1 MRSMINDETQVSAD
15 SIHRVLTGVFL
26 EDKKFYDNYY
36 LMCDGSLLSD
46 YLLTSLNIV
55 VKKSFYFL
63 GKCYFVPVCEKSSM
77 QTELFEGAGCNIKE
91 LEKDSFSSFT
101 NEKKK
106 TSCVICVLDASEN
119 ENREKI
125 LSSLSSA
132 FSFAKKNKSR
142 VVVGAVLPEMDKI
155 PQNIEYLAEREFDYF
170 VSENEKFS
178 LFNEIQQMCRT
189 AVRDDGCDVSLL
201 RFDNVFSP
209 DRQHIPVFD
218 LMGEIRKAFENE
230 TVTITEED
238 YKLNF
243 TLTYVR
249 DAVASLIHALYNVK
263 SGHEYNVSAYTVT
276 PADIK
281 FAIWSKCKEHLK
293 LKCDVDKIP
302 ASEHKC
308 LGTMKWR
315 KTGFEAKCE
324 LEIAVYQT
332 VCHLSE
338 IEYDI
343 GPMIAFYEGKLQ
355 RLKDLEIYILKE
367 IDRVCRK
374 HNIQYF
380 LAGGSLLGAVRNG
393 KSIEWD
399 DDLDIGML
407 REDYD
412 KFRKVFEEEMGDE
425 FAYSSPFNKSG
436 SHYTIDKVRLK
447 GTYFSTN
454 FSSKNVNEDGIFID
468 ILVYD
473 KTSNNKLLQKL
484 HMAYL
489 YAITKALEVR
499 WYNEARETFHYRLS
513 KIALPFLRLIPYG
526 VYHRMFELGVRFYRN
541 KKDAK
546 YLIDSVGKKL
556 IHGVMPI
563 DGLEEVKYVPF
574 DGIEAPIP
582 VDPTGYLNYAY
593 GKDYMSLPTYSKRS
607 APHSFARVDM
617 GEYIF
622 ETHEKPQFRSV
633 DVRGEL
639 FEKEGKKS

>member
-36 LMCDGSLLSD
+36 LVCDGSLLSD
-46 YLLTSLNIV
+46 YLLTSMNIV

-63 GKCYFVPVCEKSSM
+63 GKAYFVPVCEKSPM
-77 QTELFEGAGCNIKE
+77 QKELFEGENCNIKE
-91 LEKDSFSSFT
+91 LDKKSFSSFT

-106 TSCVICVLDASEN
+106 TSCVLCVFDASEN
-119 ENREKI
+119 EKKEEI

-132 FSFAKKNKSR
+132 FQFAKRNNSR
-142 VVVGAVLPEMDKI
+142 IVVGTLLPEMEKI

-170 VSENEKFS
+170 ISENENFS
-178 LFNEIQQMCRT
+178 LFNEIQQMCRK
-189 AVRDDGCDVSLL
+189 AVRDEGCDVSLL

-218 LMGEIRKAFENE
+218 LVGEIRKAFENE
-230 TVTITEED
+230 RVEITEED
-238 YKLNF
+238 YKLKF

-249 DAVASLIHALYNVK
+249 DAIASLIHALYNVK

-281 FAIWSKCKEHLK
+281 FAIWDKCKTHLK
-293 LKCDVDKIP
+293 FKCSVDEIP
-302 ASEHKC
+302 AKENKC
-308 LGTMKWR
+308 LGTMKWC
-315 KTGFEAKCE
+315 KTGFEAKCG
-324 LEIAVYQT
+324 LETAVYQT

-355 RLKDLEIYILKE
+355 RLKELEIYILKE

-412 KFRKVFEEEMGDE
+412 KFRKVFEKEMGDE

-473 KTSNNKLLQKL
+473 KTSNNPLLQKM

-499 WYNEARETFHYRLS
+499 WYNEARANFHYRLS
-513 KIALPFLRLIPYG
+513 KIALPFLRLIPYS

-574 DGIEAPIP
+574 DGTEAPIP

-639 FEKEGKKS
+639 FEKEGKN